1 MGTEVTKQ
9 KAMKSELIRL
19 DADLPFTLRMLFL
32 LDLLIYITIYIFII
46 ADTFLI
52 SFTCIAVVRQ

>member
-1 MGTEVTKQ
+1 MEVTKQ

-19 DADLPFTLRMLFL
+19 DADLPFTLRMLFI

>member
-1 MGTEVTKQ
+1 MEVTKQ

-19 DADLPFTLRMLFL
+19 DADLLFTLRMLFI

-52 SFTCIAVVRQ
+52 SFTCITVVRQ

>member
-1 MGTEVTKQ
+1 
-9 KAMKSELIRL
+9 MKSELIRL
-19 DADLPFTLRMLFL
+19 DADLPFTLRMLFI